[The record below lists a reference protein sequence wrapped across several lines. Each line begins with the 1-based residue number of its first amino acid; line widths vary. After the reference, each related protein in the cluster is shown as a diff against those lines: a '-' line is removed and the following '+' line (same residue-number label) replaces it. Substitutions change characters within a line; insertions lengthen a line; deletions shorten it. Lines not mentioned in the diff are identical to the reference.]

1 MSNRI
6 PTVEQIIK
14 RLGKKR
20 MEMVEDV
27 YVDWSVCE
35 VVLKDDY
42 VALNYCTT
50 MHIFDTQ
57 HFEEYTK
64 SMYFDDLLFWFSNV
78 EKVGKKEVERIVGR
92 EVA

>member
-6 PTVEQIIK
+6 PTSEQIIK

-27 YVDWSVCE
+27 YVDWAVCE
-35 VVLKDDY
+35 VILKDEY
-42 VALNYCTT
+42 IATNYWST
-50 MHIFDTQ
+50 MHVFGT
-57 HFEEYTK
+57 HYFEEYTK
-64 SMYFDDLLFWFSNV
+64 AMYFDELLYWFSKV
-78 EKVGKKEVERIVGR
+78 EKVGRKEVARIAGW